1 MSNIRFN
8 AADARSRGMHLAR
21 LWFIE
26 QYLALRAERAATK
39 AKA

>member
-8 AADARSRGMHLAR
+8 AADARRRGMHLAR

-26 QYLALRAERAATK
+26 QYLALRSERNRTA
-39 AKA
+39 